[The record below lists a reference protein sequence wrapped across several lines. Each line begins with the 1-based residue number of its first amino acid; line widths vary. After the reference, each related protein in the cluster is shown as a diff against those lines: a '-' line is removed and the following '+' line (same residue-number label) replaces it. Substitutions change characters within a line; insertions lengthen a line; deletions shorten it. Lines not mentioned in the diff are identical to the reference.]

1 MNTTEALL
9 KAIKAEREGYGFYMM
24 AAQSSSDEKGK
35 KIFETL
41 ASEEL
46 DHMHFLKGQYDAI
59 IKTGKPDPNL
69 SLGARLDLGGSF
81 PIFSDAI
88 KSRLKGAHIEM
99 SALAIGIQL
108 ELDAMNFYKTQA
120 QDAADPG
127 IKRFF
132 GYFSRLGIRSLS
144 RSPEPG
150 NRPQGRLLV
159 RIRFRA
165 LLILLYR
172 KFAAAQN
179 RNDSIN
185 YSANY
190 APDIR
195 QHMGADCRNETF
207 RS

>member
-9 KAIKAEREGYGFYMM
+9 KAMKAEREGYGFYMM

-59 IKTGKPDPNL
+59 VKTGKPDPNL
-69 SLGARLDLGGSF
+69 KLGTQLDLGGSF

-120 QDAADPG
+120 LGTADPG
-127 IKRFF
+127 IKKFF
-132 GYFSRLGIRSLS
+132 ETLADWESGHYH
-144 RSPEPG
+144 
-150 NRPQGRLLV
+150 
-159 RIRFRA
+159 A
-165 LLILLYR
+165 LLRQETALKEDYWSESG
-172 KFAAAQN
+172 FA
-179 RNDSIN
+179 
-185 YSANY
+185 
-190 APDIR
+190 P
-195 QHMGADCRNETF
+195 F
-207 RS
+207 